1 MCIFIVFWA
10 LSNYIMPDLIHANK
24 NGTFFQRAASA
35 RNRSGIQYTTKGVY
49 SHRPPFGGAPQHGV
63 NWRKRAACRSRTGTS
78 WFWIKVNTSDFRS
91 RVYYII
97 KDFFAQAE
105 KSRSKERLFRWNY
118 SDTSDPRCAHK
129 GIKRL
134 RILYHA
140 CLIHANRKA
149 AGLPATDDF
158 LRKDFRTKDSEMI
171 LKK

>member
-1 MCIFIVFWA
+1 
-10 LSNYIMPDLIHANK
+10 MPDLIHANK

-35 RNRSGIQYTTKGVY
+35 RNRSGVSVYNKRSLLTSSPVRGSSTTWWIGEKELHAGVEPARAGFELKWTPQIFVHAFII
-49 SHRPPFGGAPQHGV
+49 SHRNDSCKQ
-63 NWRKRAACRSRTGTS
+63 
-78 WFWIKVNTSDFRS
+78 
-91 RVYYII
+91 
-97 KDFFAQAE
+97 